1 MEYKNNLILVEK
13 KENYVGIVTLNSP
26 PLNLNTVESMEEL
39 REAFRKIEKDSDIRV
54 VILTGAGLKAFNVG
68 SDISGFKDMVGDF
81 RGKKFYMETDMM
93 NTIEFLPKPTICAI
107 EGYCMGGGLEVS
119 LCCDIRI
126 GSEESVFAFPEIN
139 LGVYPASGG
148 IFRLPKVIGLPK
160 AYELMYIGDSINAD
174 EAYRLGLLNKIV
186 PKGNTLE
193 AAMIMAE
200 KIAKKAPNALKVI
213 KKGARDMW
221 LKSSKDNYYPNLDYI
236 DQIFDN
242 YNGVEGVNAFL
253 EKRQPKFKFED

>member
-1 MEYKNNLILVEK
+1 MEYKNDLILVEK

-26 PLNLNTVESMEEL
+26 PLNLNTIESMEEL
-39 REAFRKIEKDSDIRV
+39 REVFRKIEKDSDIRV

-68 SDISGFKDMVGDF
+68 SDLSGFKDMAGDF

-107 EGYCMGGGLEVS
+107 EGYCMGGGLEVA

-126 GSEESVFAFPEIN
+126 GSDESVYAFPEIN
-139 LGVYPASGG
+139 LGLYPASGG

-160 AYELMYIGDSINAD
+160 AYELLYTGESITAD
-174 EAYRLGLLNKIV
+174 EAHRLGLINKMV
-186 PKGNTLE
+186 PKGSTLE
-193 AAMIMAE
+193 SAMTMAE
-200 KIAKKAPNALKVI
+200 KIAKKAPSALRVI

-221 LKSSKDNYYPNLDYI
+221 LKDSKDNYYTNLDYI
-236 DQIFDN
+236 DQIFDSC
-242 YNGVEGVNAFL
+242 NGVEGVNAFL
-253 EKRQPKFKFED
+253 EKRKPQFKFD

>member
-1 MEYKNNLILVEK
+1 MEYKNSLILVEK
-13 KENYVGIVTLNSP
+13 KDYVGIVTLNSP
-26 PLNLNTVESMEEL
+26 PLNLNTIVSMEEL
-39 REAFRKIEKDSDIRV
+39 REVFRKIEKDPEIRV

-68 SDISGFKDMVGDF
+68 SDISGFKDMAGDF

-107 EGYCMGGGLEVS
+107 EGYCMGGGLEVA

-126 GSEESVFAFPEIN
+126 GSDESVFALPEIN
-139 LGVYPASGG
+139 LGLYPAAGG

-160 AYELMYIGDSINAD
+160 AYELMYTGGSIDSH
-174 EAYRLGLLNKIV
+174 EAYRLGLINKIV
-186 PKGNTLE
+186 PKGRALDE
-193 AAMIMAE
+193 AMVMAE
-200 KIAKKAPNALKVI
+200 KIAKKAPSALRVI

-221 LKSSKDNYYPNLDYI
+221 LKNSKDNYYSNLDYI
-236 DQIFDN
+236 DQIFDS

-253 EKRQPKFKFED
+253 EKREPEFKFD

>member
-1 MEYKNNLILVEK
+1 MKYKNNLILVEK
-13 KENYVGIVTLNSP
+13 KENHVGIVTLNSP
-26 PLNLNTVESMEEL
+26 PLNLNTIESMEEL
-39 REAFRKIEKDSDIRV
+39 REAFRKIEKDPDIRA

-68 SDISGFKDMVGDF
+68 SDLSGFKGMSGDF

-107 EGYCMGGGLEVS
+107 EGYCMGGGLEVA

-126 GSEESVFAFPEIN
+126 GSDESVYAFPEIN

-148 IFRLPKVIGLPK
+148 IFRLPKIIGLPK
-160 AYELMYIGDSINAD
+160 AYELLYTGDSIAAD
-174 EAYRLGLLNKIV
+174 EAYRLGLLNKTV
-186 PKGNTLE
+186 PKGSTLE
-193 AAMIMAE
+193 AAMTMAE
-200 KIAKKAPNALKVI
+200 KIAIKAPEALRVI

-221 LKSSKDNYYPNLDYI
+221 LKDSKDNYYTNLDYI
-236 DQIFDN
+236 DQIFDS

-253 EKRQPKFKFED
+253 EKRKPQFKFD

>member
-26 PLNLNTVESMEEL
+26 PLNLNTIESMGEL
-39 REAFRKIEKDSDIRV
+39 REAFRKIEKDADIRV

-68 SDISGFKDMVGDF
+68 SDLSGFKDMAGDF

-93 NTIEFLPKPTICAI
+93 NTVEFLPKPTICAI
-107 EGYCMGGGLEVS
+107 EGYCMGGGLELA

-126 GSEESVFAFPEIN
+126 GSDESVYAFPEIN
-139 LGVYPASGG
+139 LGLYPAAGG
-148 IFRLPKVIGLPK
+148 IFRLPKMIGLPK
-160 AYELMYIGDSINAD
+160 AYELMYTGDSMSAD

-186 PKGNTLE
+186 PKGNALE
-193 AAMIMAE
+193 SAMIMAE
-200 KIAKKAPNALKVI
+200 KIAQKSPAALRVI

-221 LKSSKDNYYPNLDYI
+221 LKNSKDNCYTNLDYI
-236 DQIFDN
+236 DEIFDSF
-242 YNGVEGVNAFL
+242 NGVEGVNAFL
-253 EKRQPKFKFED
+253 EKREPKFKF

>member
-13 KENYVGIVTLNSP
+13 KENHVGIVTLNSP
-26 PLNLNTVESMEEL
+26 PLNLNTIESMEEL
-39 REAFRKIEKDSDIRV
+39 REAFRKIEKDADIRV

-68 SDISGFKDMVGDF
+68 SDLSGFKDMAGDF

-107 EGYCMGGGLEVS
+107 EGYCMGGGLEVA

-126 GSEESVFAFPEIN
+126 GSDESVYAFPEIN

-148 IFRLPKVIGLPK
+148 IFRLPKIIGLPK
-160 AYELMYIGDSINAD
+160 AYELLYTGDSIAAD
-174 EAYRLGLLNKIV
+174 EACRLGLLNKTV
-186 PKGNTLE
+186 PKGSTLE

-200 KIAKKAPNALKVI
+200 KIAKKAPSALKVI
-213 KKGARDMW
+213 KKGTRDMW
-221 LKSSKDNYYPNLDYI
+221 LKDSKDNYYTNLDYI
-236 DQIFDN
+236 DQIFDS
-242 YNGVEGVNAFL
+242 YNGIEGVAAFL
-253 EKRQPKFKFED
+253 EKRKPEFNFD

>member
-13 KENYVGIVTLNSP
+13 KNYVGIVTLNSP
-26 PLNLNTVESMEEL
+26 PLNLNTIESMEEL
-39 REAFRKIEKDSDIRV
+39 REVFRKIEKDPEIRV
-54 VILTGAGLKAFNVG
+54 VILTGSGLKAFNVG
-68 SDISGFKDMVGDF
+68 SDISGFKDMAGDF

-107 EGYCMGGGLEVS
+107 EGYCMGGGLEVA

-126 GSEESVFAFPEIN
+126 GSDESIFALPEIN
-139 LGVYPASGG
+139 LGLYPAAGG

-160 AYELMYIGDSINAD
+160 AYELMYTGDNIDSN
-174 EAYRLGLLNKIV
+174 EAYRLGLINKIA
-186 PKGNTLE
+186 PKGSVLKE
-193 AAMIMAE
+193 AMIMAE
-200 KIAKKAPNALKVI
+200 KIAKKAPSALIVI

-221 LKSSKDNYYPNLDYI
+221 LKNSKDNYYSNLDYI
-236 DQIFDN
+236 DQVFDN

-253 EKRQPKFKFED
+253 EKREPEFKYD

>member
-1 MEYKNNLILVEK
+1 MKYKNKLILVK

-26 PLNLNTVESMEEL
+26 PLNLNTIESMEEL
-39 REAFRKIEKDSDIRV
+39 REAFRKIEKDPDIRV

-68 SDISGFKDMVGDF
+68 SDLSGFKDMAGDF

-107 EGYCMGGGLEVS
+107 EGYCMGGGLEVA

-126 GSEESVFAFPEIN
+126 GSDKSVYAFPEIN

-148 IFRLPKVIGLPK
+148 IFRLPKVIGLPQ
-160 AYELMYIGDSINAD
+160 AYELLYTGDSISAE
-174 EAYRLGLLNKIV
+174 EAYRLGLINKIV
-186 PKGNTLE
+186 PKGSTLE
-193 AAMIMAE
+193 AAITMAE
-200 KIAKKAPNALKVI
+200 KIAKKAPNALRVI

-221 LKSSKDNYYPNLDYI
+221 LKDSKDNYYTNLDYI
-236 DQIFDN
+236 DLIFDS

-253 EKRQPKFKFED
+253 EKRKPNFKFDD